1 MRDLFVIHGVPEYI
15 RSDNGPEFI
24 SQSLRSFLDV
34 IDVGTSYI
42 EPGSP
47 WQNGFVE
54 SFHSRFRDGHMES
67 YAYSDIREVHCRDA
81 GSVQVLLH
89 SMGKKCITF
98 EGRHLK
104 ELANLFCIASL
115 RSVHEADV
123 RDSGCPESSPE
134 VTQIVVEPLE
144 TDG

>member
-1 MRDLFVIHGVPEYI
+1 MAEVSRAFDENTGRNILHRLP
-15 RSDNGPEFI
+15 
-24 SQSLRSFLDV
+24 QS
-34 IDVGTSYI
+34 IDRVSK
-42 EPGSP
+42 ESHCP
-47 WQNGFVE
+47 WQAIREGELPPMMFQL
-54 SFHSRFRDGHMES
+54 RFRDGHMES

-123 RDSGCPESSPE
+123 RDLGRPESSPE

-144 TDG
+144 TTG